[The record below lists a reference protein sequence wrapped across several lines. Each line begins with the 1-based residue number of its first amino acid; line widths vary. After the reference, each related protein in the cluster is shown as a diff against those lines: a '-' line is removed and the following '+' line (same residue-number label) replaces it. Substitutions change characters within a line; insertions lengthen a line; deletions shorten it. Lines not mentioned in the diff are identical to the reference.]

1 MPENEM
7 DIDAILKQALDSIRD
22 FIRQDWNVVGELSN
36 ETGLT
41 PDDIFELLYKD
52 RVSIEYVVRV
62 YSTIQKML
70 EDKTSEILAKI
81 DSAEAEKILNSQLHD
96 VKEYI
101 RINPNEVG
109 EIANKAGLPTDE
121 ILKIIYSDGKVS
133 PRILQL
139 YSVVQKMIRSKTE
152 EILAK
157 NPLSEESSVVLAQ
170 QHEDIKKAV
179 KGDPNIAIELS
190 QASGVPTDEIFRIV
204 YINMLPSTAVIA
216 RLYNVTKNV
225 QNSRNQGIEERN
237 RML

>member
-152 EILAK
+152 AILAK